1 MQMLQDA
8 SRSRFHPGLL
18 GLPGTEGR
26 DIRRARDEARKK
38 RQSGSNKVEARVG
51 GTFIHPLIFASP
63 TKYGPTGGGLG
74 GIVGDSNAPSCLASA
89 RRQTPYLG
97 RAVGGPRARCRK
109 DFTSWLPPDGRCIRA
124 SDFMGASTWDVSYP
138 VASYRTVEA
147 RTQMR
152 VIGPVAT
159 EWRQRRQPELRHYGT
174 SIQGQDQ
181 AYRPPTK
188 PSRWRHCAI
197 LWRHHLKAGR
207 QAAWTPRKTQR
218 RAAMACSRGS
228 RPRALLPFIKRG
240 DFGGPRSHHAHAFM
254 RLFTAS
260 GNPTR
265 LLQARPLPIPPP

>member
-1 MQMLQDA
+1 MFHDIRTSSRPLGKQADVAVDKSGSAKVSTELRQSLGQMQMLQDS
-8 SRSRFHPGLL
+8 SRSRFRPGLL

-38 RQSGSNKVEARVG
+38 RQREVIKVEASIG

-74 GIVGDSNAPSCLASA
+74 GIVVDSNAPSCLASA
-89 RRQTPYLG
+89 PRQTPYLG
-97 RAVGGPRARCRK
+97 RAVGGPRARCRN

-124 SDFMGASTWDVSYP
+124 SDFMGLDLRRIMSRCQLPDG
-138 VASYRTVEA
+138 R
-147 RTQMR
+147 
-152 VIGPVAT
+152 GPDADACHRSRGDRMT

-197 LWRHHLKAGR
+197 L
-207 QAAWTPRKTQR
+207 
-218 RAAMACSRGS
+218 
-228 RPRALLPFIKRG
+228 
-240 DFGGPRSHHAHAFM
+240 
-254 RLFTAS
+254 
-260 GNPTR
+260 
-265 LLQARPLPIPPP
+265 